1 MNGITKI
8 TKKVI
13 MFDIATIILFFNAV
27 IGAGF
32 SSPRAL
38 IFYFLIYIFFI
49 FEVIRI
55 IYNRREIVEK
65 CKFPVLLLIINVFI
79 LNVGILS
86 LLVWEIS
93 KNLPGSFEGINNVW
107 DAVYFTIVS
116 FSTVGYGDILPISA
130 LAKGIVILTIFSN
143 IMLLVVF
150 VNFFIMRSKKKENYL
165 KQVIWN
171 LLFMFEQISS
181 ECGVLN
187 EEYKESKHTWPE
199 WIDIFINILQKN
211 EEENPDKAKELLEL
225 LERDREYN
233 RKISLEESIKEIPYR
248 YINGKDQLL
257 IRDFVCNC
265 EKVIK
270 EIEELEK
277 NKIMLLENENLSE
290 GVFFIL
296 VEMKQNL
303 EVVSRDYRYERTT
316 AFKMMEAWKKDL
328 YKQLMDLGYGELANV
343 AFCGYNTD
351 KSTRLILALNGMKIE
366 SKTDILW
373 LQIYDFFHRLMKL

>member
-1 MNGITKI
+1 MDKI
-8 TKKVI
+8 TKKIMLFDVI
-13 MFDIATIILFFNAV
+13 IILLFFNSCM
-27 IGAGF
+27 GEGF
-32 SSPRAL
+32 STKKGLILYFFVYAL
-38 IFYFLIYIFFI
+38 FF

-65 CKFPVLLLIINVFI
+65 SKFPVLILIINVFI

-93 KNLPGSFEGINNVW
+93 KNFPGSFEGINNIW

-116 FSTVGYGDILPISA
+116 FSTVGYGDILPISS

-165 KQVIWN
+165 QEVIWN
-171 LLFMFEQISS
+171 LFFMFEQISS

-187 EEYKESKHTWPE
+187 EEYKKSNHTWLE
-199 WIDIFINILQKN
+199 WIDIFIDILQKN
-211 EEENPDKAKELLEL
+211 QEENPDKARELLEL

-233 RKISLEESIKEIPYR
+233 RQISPEESVKEIPYR
-248 YINGKDQLL
+248 YINGRDQLL
-257 IRDFVCNC
+257 ISDFVYNC

-270 EIEELEK
+270 EIEVLEE

-290 GVFFIL
+290 RVFFIL
-296 VEMKQNL
+296 EEMKQNL
-303 EVVSRDYRYERTT
+303 GVVSRDYRYERTT
-316 AFKMMEAWKKDL
+316 AFKMMELWKKDL
-328 YKQLMDLGYGELANV
+328 YKQLNDLGYGELANV
-343 AFCGYNTD
+343 SFCGYNTD
-351 KSTRLILALNGMKIE
+351 KSTELILALSGMKIE

-373 LQIYDFFHRLMKL
+373 MKVFDFFHRLMKL

>member
-171 LLFMFEQISS
+171 LFFMFEQISS

>member
-1 MNGITKI
+1 MDKI
-8 TKKVI
+8 TKKIMLFDVI
-13 MFDIATIILFFNAV
+13 IIFLFFNSCM
-27 IGAGF
+27 GEGF
-32 SSPRAL
+32 STKKGLILYFFVYAL
-38 IFYFLIYIFFI
+38 FF

-65 CKFPVLLLIINVFI
+65 SKFPVLILIINVFI

-93 KNLPGSFEGINNVW
+93 RNLPGSFEGINNIW

-116 FSTVGYGDILPISA
+116 FSTVGYGDILPISS

-165 KQVIWN
+165 KEVIWN
-171 LLFMFEQISS
+171 LFFMFEQISS

-187 EEYKESKHTWPE
+187 EEYKKSNHTWLE
-199 WIDIFINILQKN
+199 WIDIFIDILQKN
-211 EEENPDKAKELLEL
+211 QEENPDKARELLEL

-233 RKISLEESIKEIPYR
+233 RQISPEESVKEIPYR
-248 YINGKDQLL
+248 YINGRDQLL
-257 IRDFVCNC
+257 ISDFVYNC

-270 EIEELEK
+270 EIEVLEE

-290 GVFFIL
+290 RVFFIL
-296 VEMKQNL
+296 EEMKQNL
-303 EVVSRDYRYERTT
+303 GVVSRDYRYERTT

-328 YKQLMDLGYGELANV
+328 YKQLNDLGYGELANV
-343 AFCGYNTD
+343 SFCGYNTD
-351 KSTRLILALNGMKIE
+351 KSTELILALSGMKIE

-373 LQIYDFFHRLMKL
+373 MKVFDFFHRLMKL

>member
-13 MFDIATIILFFNAV
+13 MFDIATIILFLNAV

-55 IYNRREIVEK
+55 IYNRRKIVEK

-116 FSTVGYGDILPISA
+116 FSTVGYGDILPINA

-171 LLFMFEQISS
+171 LFFMFEQISS

-233 RKISLEESIKEIPYR
+233 RKISPEESIKEIPYR

-343 AFCGYNTD
+343 SFCGYNTD